1 MVSLGLSSCLSLSVW
16 LSVCHGLPVRMPIC
30 TWNLSRD
37 KKKARNLEGLI
48 SIRGE
53 LITEAA
59 NYNPLDVPCRSLQPD
74 VLQLS
79 RQLTDDLLILISAPR
94 WHMLS
99 WVMAWPEL
107 HTKCA
112 DLLKDPTLRDPIE
125 DLKYLN
131 IDYTQFN
138 GWSSDEEVTIFTGN
152 LTNEEK
158 DRPLSFPFFFIFLSL
173 SISLFLYLS
182 IPLTLCL
189 YLSFY
194 ILLIFFIYLCLHLS
208 FSNSPS
214 SPWRSLYLHI
224 TCQVPTNRQKWILSH
239 YLLLSL

>member
-1 MVSLGLSSCLSLSVW
+1 M
-16 LSVCHGLPVRMPIC
+16 
-30 TWNLSRD
+30 SRE

-74 VLQLS
+74 VLNLS
-79 RQLTDDLLILISAPR
+79 RQLTDDLLIVISAPR

-152 LTNEEK
+152 LPNEEQ
-158 DRPLSFPFFFIFLSL
+158 DIRLILLFFLSFCLYIYVLLSLPVYSFNFLSQSFYITL
-173 SISLFLYLS
+173 SISFKIS
-182 IPLTLCL
+182 C
-189 YLSFY
+189 
-194 ILLIFFIYLCLHLS
+194 FIYLFLFPSLFLLISLS
-208 FSNSPS
+208 PFF
-214 SPWRSLYLHI
+214 Y
-224 TCQVPTNRQKWILSH
+224 C
-239 YLLLSL
+239 

>member
-1 MVSLGLSSCLSLSVW
+1 MVSLGLSSC

-152 LTNEEK
+152 LPNEEK

-173 SISLFLYLS
+173 SIYVFLYLS

-189 YLSFY
+189 YLS
-194 ILLIFFIYLCLHLS
+194 I
-208 FSNSPS
+208 SNSPS
-214 SPWRSLYLHI
+214 FPWRFDDIHILLAKCLPTIKTGFFLTISYFLYKNFLNI
-224 TCQVPTNRQKWILSH
+224 SH
-239 YLLLSL
+239 